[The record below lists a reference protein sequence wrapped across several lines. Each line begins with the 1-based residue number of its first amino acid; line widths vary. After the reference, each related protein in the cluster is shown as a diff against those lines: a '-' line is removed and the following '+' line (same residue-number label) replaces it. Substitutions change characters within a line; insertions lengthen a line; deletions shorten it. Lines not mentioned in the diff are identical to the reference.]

1 MLNTK
6 TKIRKRGTMTYKVT
20 ISKTNKTFPIKGLN
34 ELLAGR
40 VYDYRTKKYHNKVK
54 SDNDKICRLAIQKY
68 LKGVTLKTPIRCTY
82 YIYAQDKRH
91 DKNNLES
98 ATSKSFL
105 DALQQC
111 GCLKSDGF
119 DYVDDS
125 VFKTVVDKDFPRI
138 EVVIEELANGD

>member
-1 MLNTK
+1 
-6 TKIRKRGTMTYKVT
+6 MTYKVV

-40 VYDYRTKKYHNKVK
+40 VYNFSTKKYHNRVK
-54 SDNDKICRLAIQKY
+54 SDNDRVCCVAIRRD

-82 YIYAQDKRH
+82 YIYAPDKRH